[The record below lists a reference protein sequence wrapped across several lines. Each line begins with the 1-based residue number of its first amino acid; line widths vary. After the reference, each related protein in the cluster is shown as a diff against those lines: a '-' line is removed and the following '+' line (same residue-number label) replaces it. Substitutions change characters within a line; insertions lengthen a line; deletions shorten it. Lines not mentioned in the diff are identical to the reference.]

1 MQHNSKA
8 VNIDVGGVVI
18 IKGENK
24 KRKKWKIVIISELFQ
39 GKDDQIQTN
48 PAAVSSSRAALQQ
61 VQDQN
66 ETT

>member
-1 MQHNSKA
+1 MHHNSKA
-8 VNIDVGGVVI
+8 VNIDVGGVVM

-48 PAAVSSSRAALQQ
+48 PAAVSSSRAPL
-61 VQDQN
+61 
-66 ETT
+66 